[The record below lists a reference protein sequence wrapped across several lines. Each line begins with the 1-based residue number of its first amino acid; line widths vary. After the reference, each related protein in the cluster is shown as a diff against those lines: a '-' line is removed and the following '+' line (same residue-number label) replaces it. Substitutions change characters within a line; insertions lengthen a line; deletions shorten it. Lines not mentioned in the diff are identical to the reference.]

1 VAKVVLE
8 FDISIDEFEG
18 KQMPIGF
25 SSAFCGAVV
34 DDEDEDIGISSI
46 VQIQYSFTFSL
57 IIDFKLIDKYFR
69 FSSNSPKYLLT
80 KY

>member
-34 DDEDEDIGISSI
+34 DDEDEDIIGISSI
-46 VQIQYSFTFSL
+46 VQINSIL
-57 IIDFKLIDKYFR
+57 IHI
-69 FSSNSPKYLLT
+69 
-80 KY
+80 